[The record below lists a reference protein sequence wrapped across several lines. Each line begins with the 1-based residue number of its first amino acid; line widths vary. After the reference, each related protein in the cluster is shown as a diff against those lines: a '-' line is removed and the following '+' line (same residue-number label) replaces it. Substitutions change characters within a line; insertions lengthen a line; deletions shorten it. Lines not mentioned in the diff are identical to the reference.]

1 MASAP
6 LNPPMAEPI
15 YVPHVPKA
23 CNDALR
29 VVVVQLVLLPPTV
42 TVAVNTVLAE
52 PLVVIRTFKVWPDVI
67 EPKVPHA
74 PPLTLICGLPL
85 PETETASPP
94 LEHLENA
101 IGALLLVE
109 TVL

>member
-67 EPKVPHA
+67 EPEVTHP
-74 PPLTLICGLPL
+74 PPLMLIWAVAAPD
-85 PETETASPP
+85 TETDKPP
-94 LEHLENA
+94 PEHPEKVIVAGLER
-101 IGALLLVE
+101 V
-109 TVL
+109 